1 MAKTPEAKVKDRI
14 HALLAEFHGCAVNYI
29 GGQYANN
36 GTSDILACVDGR
48 FVAIEAKAG
57 DNKPT
62 ALQVEYLE
70 RVEAAGGL
78 ALVINEKGL
87 EYLRHCLENIHDQG
101 LSNYRAFITPAVA
114 RALGQRAKE
123 TAGPTE
129 KAPRIRTKTQPRM
142 ERL

>member
-62 ALQVEYLE
+62 ALQVEYLA
-70 RVEAAGGL
+70 RVEAAGGV
-78 ALVINEKGL
+78 ALVINEQGL

-101 LSNYRAFITPAVA
+101 LSNYRAFITPAVEAALQGGAEVDQGA
-114 RALGQRAKE
+114 R
-123 TAGPTE
+123 E
-129 KAPRIRTKTQPRM
+129 KAPRLRTKAQPRM
-142 ERL
+142 ERP